1 MPARDTQRARLV
13 STPQT
18 HGLPLVPQSDVDG
31 EEPVSLAEDFA
42 ALSVEDAVRASTS
55 FDQLRAGDRA
65 LYWLETRPEAGGR
78 GTVTRWRPGE
88 GTRSISPE
96 GFDVTSSVHAY
107 GGGTFAV
114 VEDTL
119 WCIGEAGLHRSR
131 RSSDQLELI
140 TQGRF
145 GDLTVGDGE
154 LLAVRESEQGDEIV
168 GILLAARAEV
178 RALVASTSFLGAPRQ
193 GPGLLAWV
201 AWSERDMPWDACEV
215 WVAPYL
221 PGGDIGSPRKVAGGS
236 NESALE
242 PRWGPDRA
250 LYFMSDRSGWWNL
263 YRWNG
268 DAIEAV
274 APIAGECAAEPWEL
288 GYASYDFLADGRIAI
303 VVQEGPRHRLVVI
316 EPDGAVRPVNIPY
329 TSIKPY
335 LAAQG
340 MTVSLIG
347 SSPTAAPQ
355 VAVVHLADG
364 HPRLEVV
371 ARSEHAELSEAQA
384 STPTEL
390 RIRVPGGRE
399 VVALVYP
406 PTGSAADWCAPLI
419 VRAHPGP
426 TASCL
431 LRLDWQ
437 AQFFTSRGFAVV
449 DVDYLGSTGYGR
461 SFRESLYGR
470 WGLDDVDDCAAVADH
485 LVETGRAVPGQVF
498 IRGASAG
505 GYTALHAVSKDGP
518 FAAATAVSAIVDPG
532 QWAETV
538 PRFQRAHA
546 TRLRGGAGRVRAA
559 TVRRPVL
566 FIHGTADEVAVV
578 EDVRELADDLAAL
591 GVRHELLL
599 LPDVGHYVATSSRA
613 GAALEAELAH
623 YRSVTAAAVVG
634 SGDHRAASGSCSRT

>member
-1 MPARDTQRARLV
+1 M
-13 STPQT
+13 
-18 HGLPLVPQSDVDG
+18 
-31 EEPVSLAEDFA
+31 AEDVA

-55 FDQLRAGDRA
+55 FDQLRAGDDA

-78 GTVTRWRPGE
+78 GTVMRWRPGE

-107 GGGTFAV
+107 GGGAFAV
-114 VEDTL
+114 VEDIL
-119 WCIGEAGLHRSR
+119 WCIGEAGLYRRR
-131 RSSDQLELI
+131 RSGDQLEPV
-140 TQGRF
+140 TQGCY
-145 GDLTVGDGE
+145 GDLTVGDSE

-168 GILLAARAEV
+168 GVSLTDGARV
-178 RALVASTSFLGAPRQ
+178 RALVASTGFLGAPRP

-215 WVAPYL
+215 WVASYS
-221 PGGDIGSPRKVAGGS
+221 PGGDIGRPRKVAGGS
-236 NESALE
+236 DESALE
-242 PRWGPDRA
+242 PRWGPDGA

-268 DAIEAV
+268 ATVEAV
-274 APIAGECAAEPWEL
+274 GPIAGECAAEPWEL
-288 GYASYDFLADGRIAI
+288 GYASYDFLADGRIAM
-303 VVQEGPRHRLVVI
+303 VVQEGPRHRLVVV
-316 EPDGAVRPVNIPY
+316 EPDGAVYPVNVPY

-340 MTVSLIG
+340 MTVALIG

-355 VAVVHLADG
+355 VAAVHLADG

-371 ARSEHAELSEAQA
+371 ARSEHAGLSKAQV

-390 RIRVPGGRE
+390 RIGVRDGRE

-406 PTGSAADWCAPLI
+406 PTGSAAGWCAPLI

-470 WGLDDVDDCAAVADH
+470 WGLDDVDDCAAVAKH
-485 LVETGRAVPGQVF
+485 LLEMGRAVPGQVF

-532 QWAETV
+532 RWAETV

-546 TRLRGGAGRVRAA
+546 TRLRGGAGRVRAV

-578 EDVRELADDLAAL
+578 EDVRQLADELAAL
-591 GVRHELLL
+591 DARHELLL

-623 YRSVTAAAVVG
+623 YRSVTAATVVG
-634 SGDHRAASGSCSRT
+634 SRDHRAASGSCSRT